1 MEISE
6 IKSNLSM
13 PQVLNHYGLIADKNN
28 RLCCPF
34 HSDKT
39 PSMQIY
45 PKTNTAYCFSSNCR
59 THGKSMDV
67 IDFILHKEGC
77 SKHEAILKAK
87 ELIPTSSTG
96 QVGWKKKE
104 VEKTRDKSK
113 IELLTKMFS
122 YFQKGIRSSKPAK
135 EYLVSRNLNY
145 EKTEVGYNSGQFHH
159 GSRKDEQLIEDCLKY
174 GLLKESKSK
183 SRTGGKSY
191 LAFGKWCIAF
201 ALRNDREE
209 ITGLYFRSILN
220 DTDQRHFYLKDRS
233 GLYPGYPRAETKKLI
248 LTESIIDAAS
258 LLEQESIKA
267 TYEVLA
273 LYGVNGLTSEH
284 QRAIRNL
291 KDLEEIIFFLD
302 GDEAGAKAV
311 TQYGELLRNENV
323 ELKLSKV
330 EVPEGEDINS
340 LIQAHNPEI
349 LNHLLEKRKACR
361 LFFSTEIS
369 NKISNEKKEPRKP
382 KRKLLDTSNPQNLKY
397 EGQIAEYQIKGF
409 KLDQLDS
416 LKVSLQIIEPTSRQD
431 HRCKLDLYEYS
442 QLKKVANQAGER
454 LALRNDL
461 IEQDLSDLTGAL
473 EKYRDGQRS
482 ESQERK
488 ETKVEVPS
496 SELEKCMAFM
506 KQKDLIKKYNELIGK
521 AGITGEQINRLLLFV
536 IATSYKMPDTLHGLI
551 QGSSGSG
558 KTRLMKII
566 SDLMPGEDVKRYTR
580 VTDNSF
586 YNQDEYFFVNK
597 LVCFEDLD
605 GLKEDAQL
613 AVRELQSNEILR
625 TSTSIK
631 DATGAIR
638 GGERIVRGPIA
649 SLACT
654 TKGEL
659 YEDNISRCFLIAV
672 DESQKQTLKV
682 IEYQNQLAAGQID
695 KSGQRQTVEFIRNCI
710 RLLEPIEVINPF
722 ANKIKLPQEAHKIR
736 RLNELYQSFVKQITL
751 LHQHQRKRDRQGKL
765 ISEKEDLQVACD
777 ILFES
782 IVLKV
787 DELDGSLRQFFEQLK
802 KHIKE
807 ASREFTQ
814 REIRQKLNISK
825 SQMQRFING
834 LLILGYVHQSGG
846 HPNKGLRYKI
856 DYWDNHH
863 RTRVEI
869 KEYLENQLA
878 TL

>member
-1 MEISE
+1 MTIPE
-6 IKSNLSM
+6 IKSNLRIA
-13 PQVLNHYGLIADKNN
+13 QVLNHYGLIADKNN

-34 HSDKT
+34 HGDKT

-87 ELIPTSSTG
+87 ELIPTNSTS
-96 QVGWKKKE
+96 QIGWTKPETKKMGK
-104 VEKTRDKSK
+104 DKSK
-113 IELLTKMFS
+113 RELLTKLFS
-122 YFQKGIRSSKPAK
+122 YFQKGVRSSKPAK
-135 EYLVSRNLNY
+135 EYLESRNLSY

-220 DTDQRHFYLKDRS
+220 DNDQRHFYLKDRS

-258 LLEQESIKA
+258 LLEEESIKA

-273 LYGVNGLTSEH
+273 LYGVNGLTAEH

-291 KDLEEIIFFLD
+291 KDLEEVIFFLD

-311 TQYGELLRNENV
+311 TQYGELLRSENI

-330 EVPEGEDINS
+330 EVPEGEDVNS

-349 LNHLLEKRKACR
+349 LTDLLEKRKVCK
-361 LFFSTEIS
+361 LFFSTDVKSGFKTIESSTEIS
-369 NKISNEKKEPRKP
+369 IEKKEPQKS

-431 HRCKLDLYEYS
+431 HRCKFDLYEYS
-442 QLKKVANQAGER
+442 QLKKVSNQAGER

-461 IEQDLSDLTGAL
+461 IEQDLSDLTGEL
-473 EKYRDGQRS
+473 EKYRDGQRI
-482 ESQERK
+482 ESQDRK
-488 ETKVEVPS
+488 ETKVEVPR

-521 AGITGEQINRLLLFV
+521 SGITGEGVNRLLLFV

-566 SDLMPGEDVKRYTR
+566 SELMPGEDVKRYTR

-605 GLKEDAQL
+605 GLKEEAQL

-631 DATGAIR
+631 DASGAIR
-638 GGERIVRGPIA
+638 GGERTVRGPIA

-672 DESQKQTLKV
+672 DESQEQTLRV

-695 KSGQRQTVEFIRNCI
+695 KSD
-710 RLLEPIEVINPF
+710 
-722 ANKIKLPQEAHKIR
+722 K
-736 RLNELYQSFVKQITL
+736 VK
-751 LHQHQRKRDRQGKL
+751 R
-765 ISEKEDLQVACD
+765 
-777 ILFES
+777 
-782 IVLKV
+782 
-787 DELDGSLRQFFEQLK
+787 
-802 KHIKE
+802 
-807 ASREFTQ
+807 
-814 REIRQKLNISK
+814 
-825 SQMQRFING
+825 
-834 LLILGYVHQSGG
+834 
-846 HPNKGLRYKI
+846 
-856 DYWDNHH
+856 
-863 RTRVEI
+863 
-869 KEYLENQLA
+869 
-878 TL
+878 